1 MNWQWT
7 TVADSLTI
15 GALIRLLNRRMRG
28 LQQSLASN
36 SAATL
41 VTTVTSSVTLDDSY
55 GVVYVNSASGDV
67 TVTLPASPLTGQQ
80 YTICRVSTSNA
91 VTVGRNSNNIQG
103 AASDLSLTSLDS
115 VRIGW
120 GGATHGWRIL

>member
-7 TVADSLTI
+7 TVTESLTV
-15 GALIRLLNRRMRG
+15 GALIRLLNRRMRA
-28 LQQSLASN
+28 LQQSVSST

-41 VTTVTSSVTLDDSY
+41 VATVTSSVTLDDSY

-91 VTVGRNSNNIQG
+91 VTVGRNGNNIQG
-103 AASDLSLTSLDS
+103 SASNLSLTVLDS
-115 VRIGW
+115 VRLGW
-120 GGATHGWRIL
+120 DGSASWRIL